1 MGLFDRFKS
10 STAPTQKGL
19 TAKELCDK
27 GDALAKSGRDEE
39 ALQCFDKALAID
51 PQYAKA
57 WALKG
62 ATLGMLDRHE
72 EALQC
77 FDKALRSIRRP
88 TAQQGKPVAREKIR
102 KTTPKKAVRKRNN
115 ELLAK
120 ERAKR
125 TRYSERL
132 TQQMCM
138 TSFVSRSFVAF
149 REEGIG
155 GICPSRIDP
164 DTASESA

>member
-27 GDALAKSGRDEE
+27 GATLGMLDRHEE

-77 FDKALRSIRRP
+77 FDKAL
-88 TAQQGKPVAREKIR
+88 A
-102 KTTPKKAVRKRNN
+102 
-115 ELLAK
+115 
-120 ERAKR
+120 
-125 TRYSERL
+125 
-132 TQQMCM
+132 
-138 TSFVSRSFVAF
+138 
-149 REEGIG
+149 
-155 GICPSRIDP
+155 IDP
-164 DTASESA
+164 KTNRTTRETGGT

>member
-1 MGLFDRFKS
+1 
-10 STAPTQKGL
+10 
-19 TAKELCDK
+19 
-27 GDALAKSGRDEE
+27 
-39 ALQCFDKALAID
+39 
-51 PQYAKA
+51 
-57 WALKG
+57 
-62 ATLGMLDRHE
+62 
-72 EALQC
+72 
-77 FDKALRSIRRP
+77 
-88 TAQQGKPVAREKIR
+88 VAREKIR

-138 TSFVSRSFVAF
+138 TPFVSRSFVAF
-149 REEGIG
+149 REKGQG
-155 GICPSRIDP
+155 GIWPSRIDP